1 MTYKANP
8 EMYDQTYEKIKNKE
22 IEYVAIQLQTDGR
35 IVMGI
40 QGATAMDQIN
50 KTLDAIADN
59 YDLYKTYKI
68 NDEKSLVVYKCKG
81 E

>member
-1 MTYKANP
+1 
-8 EMYDQTYEKIKNKE
+8 
-22 IEYVAIQLQTDGR
+22 
-35 IVMGI
+35 MGI
-40 QGATAMDQIN
+40 QGATAMEQIN
-50 KTLDAIADN
+50 KTLDAIVDN